1 MGSVRGLWQ
10 TGAQVRDGSELSEL
24 RTRLILG
31 PGMLLAVGG
40 IYWLDLAWTAGI
52 TSVVVLGLL
61 ALVACLE
68 YVTMFR
74 NAGFAVSRTLL
85 LLLTLLLCSTAPWFE
100 WQRLDHELYP
110 LVIGT
115 LLLLFPLGLRA
126 LSSERTATGLEAMG
140 STMLGFILVAWPLYL
155 AQGLALRHLPSVLF
169 VILVCKG
176 GDIGAYLLGRALG
189 RQRLLPHVSPAKTVE
204 GAIGSMVV
212 SCLVAAALRQP
223 LLAPDVDV
231 TLTEAVLVGIML
243 NITAQIGDL
252 VESLLKRRCGVKDSS
267 ALLPAHGGVLDLLD
281 SLLFSF
287 PAYFLVLTI
296 LT

>member
-1 MGSVRGLWQ
+1 M
-10 TGAQVRDGSELSEL
+10 SELSELSEPGTRSEL

-31 PGMLLAVGG
+31 PAMLLAVGG
-40 IYWLDLAWTAGI
+40 IYWLDLSWTAGVA
-52 TSVVVLGLL
+52 SAVVLGLL
-61 ALVACLE
+61 ALVGCLE

-74 NAGFAVSRTLL
+74 KAGFAVSRTLL
-85 LLLTLLLCSTAPWFE
+85 LLLTVLLCSTAPWFE
-100 WQRLDHELYP
+100 WQSMHHELYP

-115 LLLLFPLGLRA
+115 LLLLFPLALRA

-189 RQRLLPHVSPAKTVE
+189 RQKLLPHVSPAKTVE

>member
-1 MGSVRGLWQ
+1 M
-10 TGAQVRDGSELSEL
+10 SELSELSEPGTRSEL

-31 PGMLLAVGG
+31 PAMLLAVGG
-40 IYWLDLAWTAGI
+40 IYWLDRSWTDGVA
-52 TSVVVLGLL
+52 SAVVLGLL
-61 ALVACLE
+61 ALVGCLE

-74 NAGFAVSRTLL
+74 KAGFAVSRTLL
-85 LLLTLLLCSTAPWFE
+85 LLLTVLLCSTAPWFE
-100 WQRLDHELYP
+100 WQSMHHELYP

-115 LLLLFPLGLRA
+115 LLLLFPLALRA

-252 VESLLKRRCGVKDSS
+252 VESLLKRRCGETDSS

>member
-1 MGSVRGLWQ
+1 M
-10 TGAQVRDGSELSEL
+10 SELSELSELGEPGKPSEL

-31 PGMLLAVGG
+31 PAMLLAVGG
-40 IYWLDLAWTAGI
+40 IYWLDLSWTAGVA
-52 TSVVVLGLL
+52 SAVVLGLL
-61 ALVACLE
+61 ALVGCLE

-74 NAGFAVSRTLL
+74 KAGFAVSRTLL
-85 LLLTLLLCSTAPWFE
+85 LLLTVLLCSTAPWFE

-115 LLLLFPLGLRA
+115 LLLLFPLALRA

-176 GDIGAYLLGRALG
+176 GDIRAYLLGRALG
-189 RQRLLPHVSPAKTVE
+189 RQKLLPHVSPAKTVE

-223 LLAPDVDV
+223 LLAPDIGV

-296 LT
+296 WT